1 MKDDDC
7 NPIVGFIQI
16 IIIIWLIT
24 MITNINNDVNQIKHD
39 TEILKL
45 SHCYAD
51 TPVTTN
57 VKEK

>member
-1 MKDDDC
+1 MKDDDDV
-7 NPIVGFIQI
+7 NHIVGIIQI

-24 MITNINNDVNQIKHD
+24 TITNINSNVSQIKHD

-51 TPVTTN
+51 TTTDMKGN
-57 VKEK
+57 